1 MEIQGIHSNAYSAA
15 VAYQLAEA
23 CGRVAAEAKID
34 SKPVDLAEQNKIDL
48 GNAVEL
54 YFQAL
59 YECNLDKFDQVFHP
73 SCSLFDSDGQTM
85 TAMPIADYRAVIEK
99 RVSPQS
105 QGRVREDELMSVD
118 FLSDTAAVAKVRLN
132 INGKVFV
139 DHLCFAKSEGR
150 FMIVAKVWHEVV

>member
-1 MEIQGIHSNAYSAA
+1 MRVYMDIQGIHSQVFGAHIANQFAGAFEQIS
-15 VAYQLAEA
+15 ET
-23 CGRVAAEAKID
+23 KID
-34 SKPVDLAEQNKIDL
+34 PIEQNKIDL

-73 SCSLFDSDGQTM
+73 SCSLFDSDGNTM

-99 RVSPQS
+99 RVSPAS
-105 QGRVREDELMSVD
+105 QGRVRDDELISVD

-139 DHLCFAKSEGR
+139 DHLSFAKVEGK
-150 FMIVAKVWHEVV
+150 FMIVAKVWHEIV